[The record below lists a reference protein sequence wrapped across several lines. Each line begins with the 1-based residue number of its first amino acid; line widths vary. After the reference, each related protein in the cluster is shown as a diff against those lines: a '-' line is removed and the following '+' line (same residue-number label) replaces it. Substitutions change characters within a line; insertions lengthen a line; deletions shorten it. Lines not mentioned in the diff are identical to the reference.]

1 MLSLLCAVATF
12 AQVNSELTGK
22 KISIGEPATEV
33 VDGQWYILNN
43 VGRGNYVSQET
54 TMKMRATNTC
64 ENGSYAVNKAGY
76 LFKITKVEG
85 DNEHWNIVSGNGKY
99 FAMGQNTSSISAD
112 AVNYLIGHQNAET
125 APTVFYLYD
134 DEHKYTADGQETNES
149 FVGWATSIPTSTNGN
164 DSYRLLP
171 VTLEENIVDFT
182 SLNSAISTVNETLVN
197 GGYTITLGDAVAL
210 QIDNAKAAG
219 YLSVSHQACDEDVLA
234 NAIDDSKSTLYH
246 SSWVAAVATPYM
258 QVDLGED
265 GKLDA
270 FMLNYSTR
278 QSGNNAAPYAMT
290 VSASNDGENFT
301 TITKLSKDDVVN
313 ALPASNAKDY
323 SMFFIADQAY
333 RYLRFTVTS
342 SPNGN
347 NSFGVASFG
356 IQKATVEGAKGGLH
370 MRYATIFKAM
380 NDAKSLLALGNNV
393 DQNEV
398 NAAATNLT
406 NFVARIRLTAAPF
419 ETTTDFENPVCYL
432 IKSARAESGW
442 TNPYWKYDT
451 NGIVINEYSNAKDII
466 EDENAYWFF
475 VEDDKTGALTLYAAA
490 DASSSMGYKTVGGG
504 ADKITNSATA
514 KIASAYQLA
523 VKDGS
528 SHPYALRPF
537 GIDNYVSNHGGRGF
551 RMGFYNNLDDT
562 GTRFALVKK
571 EDVVVKTDAF
581 TWAENTEWNDIK
593 DFTSTVLNDNA
604 LASGVKYIE
613 TEVVAEGATKLVV
626 TFQYTGG
633 NCALNTLGVEVID
646 ANGNIIAG
654 DYHVGKT
661 GTNSNG
667 NVYTVKV
674 AEAGT
679 YKVRCYATFD
689 GNNRANATNGNITV
703 NHSMLDESA
712 FAYNVTFAAEYATLH
727 LGYQVAVPEGVEA
740 YVVSSIENGYA
751 KMIEVEGIL
760 PAATPVILKNVGSE
774 STYTFEYTANE
785 ATAVESNLLKGSIAN
800 RYVIGDACV
809 LSNGAEGIG
818 LYGAILNKLDGTAFL
833 NNANK
838 VYLPVSNSS
847 GVSFYSILWGDE
859 DEENT
864 TAIENVET
872 ATVNV
877 IYDLSGRRVETI
889 TAPGIYVVNGR
900 KMLVK

>member
-1 MLSLLCAVATF
+1 MLMLFCAVATF

-33 VDGQWYILNN
+33 VSGQWYILNN
-43 VGRGNYVSQET
+43 VGRGNYVSEET
-54 TMKMRATNTC
+54 NSMKMRATNTC
-64 ENGSYAVNKAGY
+64 VNGNLATNKAGY

-85 DNEHWNIVSGNGKY
+85 ESEHWNIVSGNGKY
-99 FAMGQNTSSISAD
+99 FAMGQNTSSISTT

-134 DEHKYTADGQETNES
+134 DDHKYTADGQETGSN

-171 VTLEENIVDFT
+171 VTLEENIVDFA
-182 SLNSAISTVNETLVN
+182 SLNNAISAVNETLVN

-210 QIDNAKAAG
+210 QIDNANAAG
-219 YLSVSHQACDEDVLA
+219 YLSVSHQACDGDVLA

-301 TITKLSKDDVVN
+301 TITKLSKEDVVN
-313 ALPASNAKDY
+313 ALPASNGNDY
-323 SMFFIADQAY
+323 SAFFIADQAY

-342 SPNGN
+342 SPNDN

-356 IQKATVEGAKGGLH
+356 IQKATIEGAKGGLH

-380 NDAKSLLALGNNV
+380 NDAKSLLALGNTV
-393 DQNEV
+393 DQSDV

-432 IKSARAESGW
+432 IKSGRTEQNW
-442 TNPYWKYDT
+442 TNPYWKYDE
-451 NGIVINEYSNAKDII
+451 NGIVINEYSNAKDIVT
-466 EDENAYWFF
+466 DKNAYWFF

-490 DASSSMGYKTVGGG
+490 DASSSMGYKAVAGGP
-504 ADKITNSATA
+504 DKITNSATD

-537 GIDNYVSNHGGRGF
+537 GIDNYVSNHGGRNN
-551 RMGFYNNLDDT
+551 RMGFYNDLNDA
-562 GTRFALVKK
+562 GTRFALVKG

-581 TWAENTEWNDIK
+581 TWAENTEWDDIE

-613 TEVVAEGATKLVV
+613 TEVVAEGATKAVV

-689 GNNRANATNGNITV
+689 GNNRADATNGSITV

-727 LGYQVAVPEGVEA
+727 LGYQVAVPVDVEA
-740 YVVSSIENGYA
+740 YVVSSTKNGYA
-751 KMIEVEGIL
+751 NMVKVEGVI
-760 PAATPVILKNVGSE
+760 PAATPVIIKNLGTE
-774 STYTFEYTANE
+774 KTYTFAYSADEVA
-785 ATAVESNLLKGSIAN
+785 AVEANLLKGSIAN
-800 RYVIGDACV
+800 RYVAGDAYV
-809 LSNGAEGIG
+809 LTLKEGVVCFG
-818 LYGAILNKLDGTAFL
+818 GVLLNQLESTSFL

-838 VYLPVSNSS
+838 AYLPKTAGMNAASY
-847 GVSFYSILWGDE
+847 SFRFGGD
-859 DEENT
+859 T
-864 TAIENVET
+864 TEIENVVVENEVK
-872 ATVNV
+872 A
-877 IYDLSGRRVETI
+877 IYDLTGRKVNEI
-889 TAPGIYVVNGR
+889 TAPGIYIVNG
-900 KMLVK
+900 VKRVVR

>member
-1 MLSLLCAVATF
+1 MLMLLCAVATF

-33 VDGQWYILNN
+33 VADQWYILNN
-43 VGRGNYVSQET
+43 VGRGNYVSEET
-54 TMKMRATNTC
+54 NIMKMRATNTC
-64 ENGSYAVNKAGY
+64 ENGSLATKKAGY

-85 DNEHWNIVSGNGKY
+85 DNGYWNIVSGNGKY
-99 FAMGQNTSSISAD
+99 FAMGENTSSISAT
-112 AVNYLIGHQNAET
+112 AVNYLIGHQNADT

-134 DEHKYTADGQETNES
+134 DDHKYTADGQATNDS

-182 SLNSAISTVNETLVN
+182 SLNNAISAVNETLVN

-210 QIDNAKAAG
+210 QIDNANAAG
-219 YLSVSHQACDEDVLA
+219 YLSVSHQACDNDVLA

-301 TITKLSKDDVVN
+301 TITKLSKEDAVN
-313 ALPASNAKDY
+313 ALPASNGNDY
-323 SMFFIADQAY
+323 SAFFIADQAY
-333 RYLRFTVTS
+333 RYLRFTITS
-342 SPNGN
+342 SPNSN

-380 NDAKSLLALGNNV
+380 NDAKSLLALGNNA
-393 DQNEV
+393 DQSDV

-432 IKSARAESGW
+432 MKSARAESGW

-466 EDENAYWFF
+466 TDENAYWFF

-490 DASSSMGYKTVGGG
+490 DASSSMGYIAVNGG
-504 ADKITNSATA
+504 ADKITNNAT
-514 KIASAYQLA
+514 KIASAYQL
-523 VKDGS
+523 VIKDGS
-528 SHPYALRPF
+528 SHPYALRPY
-537 GIDNYVSNHGGRGF
+537 GKDNYVSNHGGRGY
-551 RMGFYNNLDDT
+551 RMGFYNDLNDT
-562 GTRFALVKK
+562 GTRFALVKS

-581 TWAENTEWNDIK
+581 TWVTNTEWNDVE

-604 LASGVKYIE
+604 LARGVKYIE
-613 TEVVAEGATKLVV
+613 AEVVAEDATKAVV
-626 TFQYTGG
+626 TFQYTDG

-646 ANGNIIAG
+646 ADGNIVAG

-679 YKVRCYATFD
+679 YTVRCYATFD
-689 GNNRANATNGNITV
+689 GNNRADATNGNITV

-727 LGYQVAVPEGVEA
+727 LGYQVAVPANVEA
-740 YVVSSIENGYA
+740 YVVSSIENGLA
-751 KMIEVEGIL
+751 KMTKVEGVI
-760 PAATPVILKNVGSE
+760 PAATPVILKNIGTE
-774 STYTFEYTANE
+774 NTYTFAHSTE
-785 ATAVESNLLKGSIAN
+785 AAATVATNLLKGSIAD
-800 RYVIGDACV
+800 RYVVGDAYV
-809 LSNGAEGIG
+809 LTLKNNEVCFGGVV
-818 LYGAILNKLDGTAFL
+818 LNQLGGTAFL

-838 VYLPVSNSS
+838 VYLPASVAS
-847 GVSFYSILWGDE
+847 GAASYSFAFGE
-859 DEENT
+859 GT
-864 TAIENVET
+864 TGVENVEVEDAVKT
-872 ATVNV
+872 
-877 IYDLSGRRVETI
+877 IYDLTGRKVEAI
-889 TAPGIYVVNGR
+889 KAPGIYIVNG
-900 KMLVK
+900 KKVLVK

>member
-43 VGRGNYVSQET
+43 VGRGNYVSEET
-54 TMKMRATNTC
+54 NIMKMRATNTC
-64 ENGSYAVNKAGY
+64 ENGSLATKKAGY

-85 DNEHWNIVSGNGKY
+85 ENEHWNIVSGNGKY
-99 FAMGQNTSSISAD
+99 FAVTWNSSTIKD
-112 AVNYLIGHQNAET
+112 EAVNYLIGHQNEAE
-125 APTVFYLYD
+125 APTVFYLYND
-134 DEHKYTADGQETNES
+134 DDKCAADGQETNNS
-149 FVGWATSIPTSTNGN
+149 FVGWSNSIPTSTNGN

-171 VTLEENIVDFT
+171 VTLEENIVDFA
-182 SLNSAISTVNETLVN
+182 SLNNAISAVNETLVN

-210 QIDNAKAAG
+210 QIDDANAAG

-301 TITKLSKDDVVN
+301 TITKLSKEDVVN
-313 ALPASNAKDY
+313 ALPASNGNDY
-323 SMFFIADQAY
+323 SAFFIADQAY

-342 SPNGN
+342 SPNSN

-380 NDAKSLLALGNNV
+380 NDAKSLLALGNAVEQSEV
-393 DQNEV
+393 D
-398 NAAATNLT
+398 AAATNLT

-451 NGIVINEYSNAKDII
+451 NGIVINEYSNAKDIVI
-466 EDENAYWFF
+466 DENAYWFF

-490 DASSSMGYKTVGGG
+490 DASSSMGYIAVNGG
-504 ADKITNSATA
+504 ADKITNNAT
-514 KIASAYQLA
+514 KIASAYQL
-523 VKDGS
+523 VIKDGS
-528 SHPYALRPF
+528 SHPYALRPY
-537 GIDNYVSNHGGRGF
+537 GKDNYVSNHGGRGN
-551 RMGFYNNLDDT
+551 RMGFYNDLNDT
-562 GTRFALVKK
+562 GTRFALVKG

-581 TWAENTEWNDIK
+581 TWAENTEWNDVE

-613 TEVVAEGATKLVV
+613 TEVVAEGATTAVV

-646 ANGNIIAG
+646 ADGNIIAG

-689 GNNRANATNGNITV
+689 GNNRADATNGSITV

-727 LGYQVAVPEGVEA
+727 LGYKVAIPEGVKA
-740 YVVSSIENGYA
+740 YVAVSTNNGYVQFE
-751 KMIEVEGIL
+751 EVENVI
-760 PAATPVILKNVGSE
+760 PAATPVLLENVGTE
-774 STYTFEYTANE
+774 NTYTFAYAAGDAATVE
-785 ATAVESNLLKGSIAN
+785 ANLLKGSIAN
-800 RYVIGDACV
+800 RYVTGDAYV
-809 LSNGAEGIG
+809 LTLKEGVVCFG
-818 LYGAILNKLDGTAFL
+818 GVLLNQLEGTAFL

-838 VYLPVSNSS
+838 VYLPKTAGMNAASY
-847 GVSFYSILWGDE
+847 SFRFEGE
-859 DEENT
+859 GT
-864 TAIENVET
+864 TGIENVEVEN
-872 ATVNV
+872 ANV
-877 IYDLSGRRVETI
+877 IYDLTGRQVEAI
-889 TAPGIYVVNGR
+889 SAPGIYIING
-900 KMLVK
+900 KKVLVK